1 MPDEP
6 KRPTFTDLLRR
17 LGPGGERTDEEETFL
32 ALWEALRAALVAEL
46 RKRSLWQ
53 SSPCFLGVYGAES
66 WQEGERPGGSLES
79 RSLDPLDELVA
90 DCYAYIFV
98 DRLRALHAQLQVK
111 PNIDGLVFLNI
122 RHFLH
127 ERQKEH
133 DPLGFQIFETLRKA
147 VRKAVE
153 AGVLEV
159 LEGDPRVRNETVLGF
174 RSGAGPV
181 ASEPADLTRV
191 VQQWNNELLPDL
203 VTAHGRGRQPVLGS
217 LQRRLQ
223 DLEGQGFEAIRFK
236 DLVDPLKQDV
246 RSRWAGLLEREVA
259 EVETDEAARQLN
271 AMAHLFRPD
280 LRLEEREAFR
290 ALVCCISE
298 LLDRFED
305 GEVTRRHLERL
316 WGFLRT
322 WAGHGEELEAFP
334 SHRKLAGL
342 LEIPRD
348 RLPELFAVLQ
358 KAATE
363 CEEIL
368 SGVTGRSS
376 REGQEPAQPG
386 DEGGVP

>member
-1 MPDEP
+1 MRDEP
-6 KRPTFTDLLRR
+6 ERPTFSDLLRR
-17 LGPGGERTDEEETFL
+17 LGREGEPPDQETFV

-46 RKRSLWQ
+46 RKRGLWQ

-66 WQEGERPGGSLES
+66 WQEGEKPGHSLAG

-90 DCYAYIFV
+90 DCYAYTFV
-98 DRLRALHAQLQVK
+98 DRLRALRAQLEVK
-111 PNIDGLVFLNI
+111 PNVDGLVFLNI

-133 DPLGFQIFETLRKA
+133 DPLGFQIFEALRKA

-153 AGVLEV
+153 AGELEV

-181 ASEPADLTRV
+181 EQEPVDLAPL
-191 VQQWNNELLPDL
+191 VQQWNDELLPDL
-203 VTAHGRGRQPVLGS
+203 VTAHGRGRQPVLGT
-217 LQRRLQ
+217 LQRRLR
-223 DLEGQGFEAIRFK
+223 DLEGRGFEAIRFK

-246 RSRWAGLLEREVA
+246 RSRWADLLEREVA
-259 EVETDEAARQLN
+259 EVEADEAARQLN

-280 LRLEEREAFR
+280 FRYEEREAFR

-298 LLDRFED
+298 LLDRFQD
-305 GEVTRRHLERL
+305 GEATRRHLDRL

-322 WAGHGEELEAFP
+322 WAGQGEELEGFP

-348 RLPELFAVLQ
+348 RLPELFGVLRQ
-358 KAATE
+358 AATE
-363 CEEIL
+363 CEKTL
-368 SGVTGRSS
+368 FGATSHPS
-376 REGQEPAQPG
+376 REGPGQAHAG
-386 DEGGVP
+386 DEEGAT